1 MGASQFIA
9 ISSLSGRCKTSYRT
23 LKPFQMP
30 SRTFRQSRQRSRR
43 AAAARQDRPA
53 RTIGRFFRVKRCFS
67 AQVDPDTDID
77 YSPAGTTFATGPRAA
92 ISCRSIKDRCRRLK
106 RHPQGW
112 SARHPTESVGVRPGN
127 GRIGAKRHCGRSPRA
142 TVTGR
147 GCANTRTPHQIT
159 KYQHKDR
166 SL

>member
-67 AQVDPDTDID
+67 AQVDIQIRT
-77 YSPAGTTFATGPRAA
+77 STTRHQERLPRRVRGRP
-92 ISCRSIKDRCRRLK
+92 ICCRSIKDRCRRLK

-127 GRIGAKRHCGRSPRA
+127 GRIGAILRIRPSPEYRPVSA
-142 TVTGR
+142 DSSR
-147 GCANTRTPHQIT
+147 GLLEI
-159 KYQHKDR
+159 KY
-166 SL
+166 

>member
-1 MGASQFIA
+1 MRSLLQSLMGPVWDCPSAAPSLNRIAAACGLLTTLRAAQVFTSVYPPKSRHMTDAPVASAWGLPSFIA

-67 AQVDPDTDID
+67 AQVDIQIRT
-77 YSPAGTTFATGPRAA
+77 STTRQQARLPRRVRGRRYAV
-92 ISCRSIKDRCRRLK
+92 DR
-106 RHPQGW
+106 
-112 SARHPTESVGVRPGN
+112 
-127 GRIGAKRHCGRSPRA
+127 
-142 TVTGR
+142 
-147 GCANTRTPHQIT
+147 
-159 KYQHKDR
+159 
-166 SL
+166 